1 VIFVP
6 LVTATFL
13 NHSNL
18 ADTDVLIWE
27 GDVTDPTLKPPEMYT
42 LIENFCLGLRRL
54 ELFGRARSLRQGWI
68 SALAEGEEASVG
80 AEQGGDITM
89 DEDERPVKWHREA
102 WEAKMKE
109 FTVQGGG
116 KAVVPITPG
125 MHCSLSLRLIFA
137 HELHSTQK
145 STRFG
150 LNLLSAGAPVTSPIT
165 HQHRAEVSL
174 AVWRLPW
181 LEVCPRGTETTS
193 TLFLSV

>member
-1 VIFVP
+1 
-6 LVTATFL
+6 
-13 NHSNL
+13 
-18 ADTDVLIWE
+18 
-27 GDVTDPTLKPPEMYT
+27 
-42 LIENFCLGLRRL
+42 
-54 ELFGRARSLRQGWI
+54 
-68 SALAEGEEASVG
+68 LAEGEEASVG

-125 MHCSLSLRLIFA
+125 THRSLPPRFILT
-137 HELHSTQK
+137 HESYTTQK
-145 STRFG
+145 STRSG

-165 HQHRAEVSL
+165 HQLQVEVSL